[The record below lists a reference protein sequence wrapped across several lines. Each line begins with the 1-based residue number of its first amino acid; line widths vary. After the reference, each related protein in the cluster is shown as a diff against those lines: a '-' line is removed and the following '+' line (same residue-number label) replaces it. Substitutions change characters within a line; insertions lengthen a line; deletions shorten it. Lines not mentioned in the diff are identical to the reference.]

1 MVTLK
6 YKHSILIANQLQ
18 FNFLMYITLPKLNLF
33 ELKTKPPY
41 LLASI
46 IQGIQHTWHISRKS
60 PLWRICVAVE
70 ANTNTKKKHNKH
82 HENNRN
88 KTQKT
93 EANNALQYFQ
103 GPQTAA
109 KLNHKH
115 THTHR
120 ERVIE
125 SERGG
130 NRWTVERRKI
140 LRSVWLSASELS
152 K

>member
-1 MVTLK
+1 MKT
-6 YKHSILIANQLQ
+6 
-18 FNFLMYITLPKLNLF
+18 T
-33 ELKTKPPY
+33 ETKP
-41 LLASI
+41 
-46 IQGIQHTWHISRKS
+46 K
-60 PLWRICVAVE
+60 
-70 ANTNTKKKHNKH
+70 
-82 HENNRN
+82 
-88 KTQKT
+88 KT

-115 THTHR
+115 THTLV
-120 ERVIE
+120 ESVIE